1 MLLKSGSLPKT
12 SWIKIG
18 QIRTLST
25 ERIGKTIGKA
35 SDEELAQVIE
45 GLNEIIA

>member
-25 ERIGKTIGKA
+25 ERIGKIIGKA